1 MKKLGFIGVGS
12 MGEAILKGVLEK
24 DPDAAAGML
33 VSARTAETLGRME
46 ARYGVR
52 GTSMNRDVA
61 AHADILF
68 LGVKPH
74 QYREVIEEIR
84 VDLGSHTVVVNMA
97 AGISILQMEHWFG
110 KEIQA
115 VKIMPNTPAAVGEAM
130 TAVSFSESF
139 REGEKEA
146 FMALIQSF
154 GRALE
159 VEEKHMDAVTGVSGS
174 SPAYAYMFIEALAD
188 GAVKHGMKRK
198 DAYVFA
204 AQAVLGAAK
213 MVLETGLHPGVLKDQ
228 VTSPGGTTIEAVA
241 ALEREGLRHAVLS
254 AVDACVEKSKKMS
267 ESSR

>member
-1 MKKLGFIGVGS
+1 MSKLGFIGVGS
-12 MGEAILKGVLEK
+12 MGEAILRGVLQK
-24 DPDAAAGML
+24 DPDAAAKTL
-33 VSARTAETLGRME
+33 VSARTAKTLAHVE
-46 ARYGVR
+46 AQYGVR
-52 GTSMNRDVA
+52 GTLRNREVA

-84 VDLGSHTVVVNMA
+84 EDLGTGTVVVNMA
-97 AGISILQMEHWFG
+97 AGISLLEMERWFA
-110 KEIQA
+110 KEIAA

-130 TAVSFSESF
+130 TAVTFGTRIGD
-139 REGEKEA
+139 REKA
-146 FMALIQSF
+146 VLMNLFQSF
-154 GRALE
+154 GRATE
-159 VEEKHMDAVTGVSGS
+159 VEEKLMDAVTGVSGS
-174 SPAYAYMFIEALAD
+174 SPAYAYVFIEALAD

-241 ALEREGLRHAVLS
+241 ALERAGLRHAVLS
-254 AVDACVEKSKKMS
+254 AVDACVEKSKNM
-267 ESSR
+267 